1 MQLKVRCFLLT
12 STIILGVLGLSTS
25 TLAETLT
32 HIPETSDRIS
42 TIEKL
47 DENLE
52 TPTSES
58 TDDDSQEQVTSVSQL
73 SDVKPTDWAFKSLQ
87 SLIEKYGCISLYPN
101 HTFQGN
107 RSLTRYEFAAALN
120 ACLNQINELALSKAA
135 NKVRKEDLTTIEQLK
150 DQFVTE
156 LASLRSRMDAVEA
169 RTPILEQQQFSTTTK
184 LTGNVLFSLVTVGPG
199 TRADGS
205 GLPISSNTVVN
216 DFVRLNFDT
225 SFTGTDLLR
234 TRLEASN
241 IQELEN
247 ATGTNMGRLLLDGD
261 SGNQFDIALLSYQF
275 KLGDKFTVHVGV
287 RDEIH
292 EMMDEDVD
300 AIAPVGDHVNGAI
313 SRFGQFNPI
322 FHLGGEDVAG
332 GSLTYEFSH
341 AVRFALAYVAG
352 VYRNDP
358 NVGLFGGSYVA
369 LAQLTLHPIEHL
381 SIGLTYA
388 NSYSPSSDD
397 NALDTGTGSLNANN
411 PFGDTPTSA
420 NTYGLGLSYQVSPKF
435 IIAPAVGY
443 TTAHAEAGADQ
454 GANADIFDWYLALA
468 FPDLAKAGSLG
479 GIVIGQPPKVTR
491 NDIAGLAD
499 PGTALQLEV
508 FYRYPVSDY
517 IAITPGV
524 IIVQN
529 PENNNN
535 NDTVYIGTIRTT
547 FSF

>member
-1 MQLKVRCFLLT
+1 MQLKVRCFLLI

-32 HIPETSDRIS
+32 HMPETSNRIS

-47 DENLE
+47 NQDLE
-52 TPTSES
+52 TPTSVS
-58 TDDDSQEQVTSVSQL
+58 TDDNSQEQATSVSQL

-87 SLIEKYGCISLYPN
+87 SLIEQYGCISGYPN

-120 ACLNQINELALSKAA
+120 ACLNQINELALSTAA
-135 NKVRKEDLTTIEQLK
+135 NKVRKEDLTTLEQLK
-150 DQFVTE
+150 NEFVTE
-156 LASLRSRMDAVEA
+156 LASLRNRMDAVEA

-184 LTGNVLFSLVTVGPG
+184 LTGNALFSLVTVGSG
-199 TRADGS
+199 KRADGS

-241 IQELEN
+241 IQEMEN

-332 GSLTYEFSH
+332 GSFTYEFSH
-341 AVRFALAYVAG
+341 SARLALAYVAG

-358 NVGLFGGSYVA
+358 NVDCLVD
-369 LAQLTLHPIEHL
+369 LT
-381 SIGLTYA
+381 
-388 NSYSPSSDD
+388 
-397 NALDTGTGSLNANN
+397 
-411 PFGDTPTSA
+411 
-420 NTYGLGLSYQVSPKF
+420 
-435 IIAPAVGY
+435 
-443 TTAHAEAGADQ
+443 
-454 GANADIFDWYLALA
+454 
-468 FPDLAKAGSLG
+468 
-479 GIVIGQPPKVTR
+479 
-491 NDIAGLAD
+491 
-499 PGTALQLEV
+499 
-508 FYRYPVSDY
+508 
-517 IAITPGV
+517 
-524 IIVQN
+524 
-529 PENNNN
+529 
-535 NDTVYIGTIRTT
+535 
-547 FSF
+547 